1 MPVMDIRTY
10 ALKHGGFPRV
20 AESLGFNAEYL
31 RQVAKGRRRFSPK
44 SAVLIEHATCG
55 AITREDLRPD
65 IFRRDHPATPTA
77 TPVHS
82 AIPDSSIC
90 PRGHSE

>member
-1 MPVMDIRTY
+1 MNEAI
-10 ALKHGGFPRV
+10 LKTLSMFGSQDAMAKAIGVSQFAVSKWVRGV
-20 AESLGFNAEYL
+20 GAISAE
-31 RQVAKGRRRFSPK
+31 
-44 SAVLIEHATCG
+44 SAVLIEHATG
-55 AITREDLRPD
+55 GVITREDLRPD
-65 IFRRDHPATPTA
+65 IFRKDQPASHIA